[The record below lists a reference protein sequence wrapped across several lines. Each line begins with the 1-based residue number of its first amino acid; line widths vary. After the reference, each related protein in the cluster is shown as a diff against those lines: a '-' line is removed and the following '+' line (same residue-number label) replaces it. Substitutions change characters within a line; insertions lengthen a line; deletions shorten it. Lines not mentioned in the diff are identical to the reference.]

1 MSLCFIF
8 NLNFK
13 RKNILLNFVITIK
26 AHIKEIYEYY
36 IFFNIYRNNII
47 SLRQKNNIS
56 DIFSV

>member
-1 MSLCFIF
+1 MSLCFIL

-13 RKNILLNFVITIK
+13 RKNILLNVVITIK

-36 IFFNIYRNNII
+36 IVFNRSNII